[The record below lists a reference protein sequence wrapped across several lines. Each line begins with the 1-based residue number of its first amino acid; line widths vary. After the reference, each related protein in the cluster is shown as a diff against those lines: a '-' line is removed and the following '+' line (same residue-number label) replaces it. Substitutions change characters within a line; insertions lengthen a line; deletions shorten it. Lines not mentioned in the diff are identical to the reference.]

1 LQAQAIAAIN
11 GLELEVIPDFQIGVS
26 NRTPEFLAKF
36 PLGKVPA
43 FESGDGTFCLTE
55 SQAIARYVAE
65 SGPKAGQLLGE
76 DIKTRALVEQWS
88 CYAEQELASNLTPAL
103 LMCLLKFAPYDEAK
117 YDQSAAAFE
126 RAAQRVEIELKN
138 GKKFLVGEQ
147 LTLADIMIVGVLQF
161 AGKFLMDAEM
171 RKGLPNVEAYVKR
184 VMEVPEMKGAFE
196 ALELC
201 ETRLRG

>member
-1 LQAQAIAAIN
+1 
-11 GLELEVIPDFQIGVS
+11 VS

-76 DIKTRALVEQWS
+76 DIKTRALIEQWS

-103 LMCLLKFAPYDEAK
+103 LMCLLKYMPYDEAK
-117 YDQSAAAFE
+117 YEQSATAFE
-126 RAAQRVEIELKN
+126 RAAQRVEAELKS

-161 AGKFLMDAEM
+161 AGKFLMDGEM
-171 RKGLPNVEAYVKR
+171 RKGLPNAEAYVKR
-184 VMEVPEMKGAFE
+184 VMEVPEMKGPFG

-201 ETRLRG
+201 ETRLKGQ

>member
-1 LQAQAIAAIN
+1 MN
-11 GLELEVIPDFQIGVS
+11 GLELEVAPDFQIGVT

-76 DIKTRALVEQWS
+76 AGDAKTRALIEQWS
-88 CYAEQELASNLTPAL
+88 CYSEQELASNITPPL
-103 LMCLLKFAPYDEAK
+103 LMCLIKVIPYDEAK
-117 YDQSAAAFE
+117 YDQHVAALE
-126 RAAQRVEIELKN
+126 KGVQRVETELKG

-147 LTLADIMIVGVLQF
+147 LTLADIMIFGALQV
-161 AGKFLMDAEM
+161 AGKFVMDKEM
-171 RKGLPNVEAYVKR
+171 RKGLPNVEAYLNR
-184 VMEVPEMKGAFE
+184 MLEVPEMKEAFG

-201 ETRLRG
+201 ETRIKG

>member
-1 LQAQAIAAIN
+1 MQAQAIAAIN
-11 GLELEVIPDFQIGVS
+11 GLELEVVPDFQIGVS

-76 DIKTRALVEQWS
+76 DIKSRALVEQWS

-103 LMCLLKFAPYDEAK
+103 LMCLLKIMPYDEAK

-126 RAAQRVEIELKN
+126 RAVQRVELELKN
-138 GKKFLVGEQ
+138 GKQFLVGEQ
-147 LTLADIMIVGVLQF
+147 LTLADIMIVGVLQL
-161 AGKFLMDAEM
+161 AGKFLMDGEM
-171 RKGLPNVEAYVKR
+171 RKGLPNVVAYLKR

-201 ETRLRG
+201 ESRLRV